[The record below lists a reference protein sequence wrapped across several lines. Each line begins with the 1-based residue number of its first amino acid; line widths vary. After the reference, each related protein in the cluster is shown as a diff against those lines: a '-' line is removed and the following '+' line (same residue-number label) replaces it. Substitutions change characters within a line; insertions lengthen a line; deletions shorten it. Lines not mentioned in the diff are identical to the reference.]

1 MHIASSFLA
10 TRRLGVFS
18 KIAIPSIVG
27 SATTTI
33 TSAVSTALISF
44 NLGTENYVAYSM
56 VYVAFG
62 FVDSLHGGIPG
73 AKDILVSQAIG
84 AGNILGGGQY
94 EQAAFLMAHAFAI
107 PLYAV
112 VWLLFPDFIA
122 LLGLEP
128 EIARTFLSRLNPL
141 RFHSINSLAQTLFLC
156 LSLVS
161 CCYRTRPTIFAL
173 AYLPPD
179 VFRHQ

>member
-1 MHIASSFLA
+1 MIQGDLKLVASSFLA

-84 AGNILGGGQY
+84 AGNILGGGTVRTSR
-94 EQAAFLMAHAFAI
+94 FLDGTCLHNTIVRSCVVAVSR
-107 PLYAV
+107 LYRS
-112 VWLLFPDFIA
+112 
-122 LLGLEP
+122 LGTGAGNRPYVPFSFEST
-128 EIARTFLSRLNPL
+128 EISFNKFVGSNSLSLSLSRIMLL
-141 RFHSINSLAQTLFLC
+141 
-156 LSLVS
+156 
-161 CCYRTRPTIFAL
+161 
-173 AYLPPD
+173 
-179 VFRHQ
+179 